1 VQDLEARLH
10 QTTEQ
15 SRKNLEEVID
25 ALQTCE
31 QGKAAAEEQV
41 QQLLGEIST
50 LKASAG
56 AAPPSAEL
64 DERIAELEKLLEV
77 KMMDVEEAD
86 EKLIEVRPLPPF
98 SSSACPCRLS
108 SSLLQALKV
117 QKRYTA
123 QIERLRAKVATL
135 QRDLTTAKSAS
146 ILAAAP
152 LPSAPA
158 PPSIGKKR
166 PAPNEFDAASAPAP
180 RAMTVAVDKENALSS
195 DAPSSARRVA
205 RPLSSKPASKDTV
218 VPLKPEHVT
227 APRRAA
233 LGAVDENAG
242 AVSIAPTFSISDKAG
257 PPPASKVDSL
267 REKMMRLKAGAARGA
282 PTA

>member
-1 VQDLEARLH
+1 MQDLEARLH

-56 AAPPSAEL
+56 AAPPS
-64 DERIAELEKLLEV
+64 AELEKLLEV